1 MEFSNNLI
9 IPLFIQNHNNFP
21 FYTEFKNLNHMTYEI
36 IMNWLLLWS
45 TDDRNILSALFSLA
59 KYFANSPLKG

>member
-1 MEFSNNLI
+1 
-9 IPLFIQNHNNFP
+9 
-21 FYTEFKNLNHMTYEI
+21 MTYEI